1 MIDEQAKNWEVREF
15 ARFIAY
21 NRKGIAIHPAFR
33 LNAQGRM
40 LQRMTNQVQICVIGS
55 GYVGLVAAAC
65 FAEIGHRVVCV
76 DNDETRVKLLQD
88 GGVPIFEKH
97 LPELLAKHR
106 GSSVTFTSNLG
117 HAVEQSEAV
126 FIAVGTPQG
135 DTGAADLSYVEAVVA
150 EIARSINS
158 YKVIVEKSTVPV
170 YTNDWIQR
178 VLFRHGIDS
187 DLFDVVS
194 NPEFLREG
202 TAVGDFLHP
211 DRIVVGASNERSAAV
226 LRRIYGPL
234 TEGGYYVQP
243 GAIPGAC
250 SKAQPATLLITSTQ
264 SAEIIKHASNAF
276 LAMKISFINA
286 VANLAEA
293 VDADIEDI
301 AAGIG
306 LDSRIG
312 PKFLRAGLGYGGSCF
327 PKDVAAFHWVA
338 QERGV
343 DFQLLREIRK
353 INDTQKEVFFNKVRS
368 ALWTLRGKRLA
379 VLGLAFKCDTDDI
392 RDSPAV
398 EIVKKLLQAGA
409 IVTAYD
415 PAAIARAKEVLP
427 PAANMK
433 YAGDLYEAAQDADA
447 VLILTDWKEFA
458 TMDMP
463 RLNRAVRF
471 PIIIDGR
478 NLYKPQEMQSHG
490 FTYVSVG
497 RQASYQAQEGKPR
510 KAAL

>member
-1 MIDEQAKNWEVREF
+1 MPE
-15 ARFIAY
+15 
-21 NRKGIAIHPAFR
+21 H
-33 LNAQGRM
+33 M
-40 LQRMTNQVQICVIGS
+40 SICVIGS

-65 FAEIGHRVVCV
+65 FADMGHKVVCV
-76 DNDETRVKLLQD
+76 DNDEVRVKQLCE
-88 GGVPIFEKH
+88 GGVPIFEEH
-97 LPELLAKHR
+97 LPELLAKHA
-106 GSSVTFTSNLG
+106 GTNVVFTSRLAD
-117 HAVEQSEAV
+117 AVEQSEAV

-135 DTGAADLSYVEAVVA
+135 DGGAADLSYVEAVVA
-150 EIARSINS
+150 EIARAIKS

-170 YTNDWIQR
+170 YTNDWIRR
-178 VLFRHGIDS
+178 VLHRHGVDQ

-202 TAVGDFLHP
+202 TAVTDFLHP
-211 DRIVVGASNERSAAV
+211 DRIVVGARNEQSAEI
-226 LRRIYGPL
+226 LRRVYQPL
-234 TEGGYYVQP
+234 TGGAYYAQP
-243 GAIPGAC
+243 GAVPGTC
-250 SKAQPATLLITSTQ
+250 GMGRPAKLLVTSTQ

-343 DFQLLREIRK
+343 NLQLLEEVRK
-353 INDTQKEVFFNKVRS
+353 INDTQREVFFNKVRS

-379 VLGLAFKCDTDDI
+379 ALGLAFKGDTDDI
-392 RDSPAV
+392 RESPAIA
-398 EIVKKLLQAGA
+398 IVKQLLQAGA

-415 PAAIARAKEVLP
+415 PAAMERAKETLP
-427 PAANMK
+427 PAANLK
-433 YAGDLYEAAQDADA
+433 YAEDLYEAAKDADA
-447 VLILTDWKEFA
+447 ALILTDWKEFA
-458 TMDMP
+458 QIDLA
-463 RLNRAVRF
+463 RLNRALRF
-471 PIIIDGR
+471 PIVIDGR
-478 NLYKPQEMQSHG
+478 NLFKPREMQSHG

-510 KAAL
+510 ESPV